1 MATRTVRILYTAVAG
16 PFIAQ
21 TKAAAA
27 AAGGLATTSAA
38 AGTGLAGVGA
48 SARNAVAGLGLFNP
62 KLLGAAGV
70 VVGLKSAASAAVDF
84 EREATKLQTQIGL
97 SADAA
102 DELSDAAR
110 RIGVET
116 GIGAQAAV
124 EASFFIA
131 SAGLRGQVAM
141 EALEFSAQAARVGLG
156 ETSVVADLLTSA
168 MNAYGHEVLGA
179 EHATDILLAAVREGK
194 AEAPQ
199 FAGALGA
206 VLPIAAEM
214 GITFDQVAGATAAMT
229 RTGTDAA
236 TASTQLRSIMASL
249 IRPSQGAEQAM
260 AEFGLSAEGV
270 RRQIREEGLF
280 EALVSMREAIGD
292 NDEGLARIFP
302 NIRAFVGVLDLT
314 GASVE
319 ANAATMDALAD
330 SAGGLSDAL
339 EIVGDTGADAA
350 ARFSAAWQEVRLE
363 IGNTVMPALASSMEF
378 LSRALQNQDDSL
390 QDTLR
395 RMDPFTVALGALG
408 DHTQHANGAVNHLVR
423 ALRLLEV
430 GTDDATGSA
439 SALTDDGLD
448 YLLKRG
454 VEPAEDGLD
463 DLASALGLTREE
475 MDELTGATGDATD
488 ALAEY
493 NDMVKAAFDPV
504 FRLNRA
510 VNDVEKAQRDF
521 NDAVNEYGRE
531 SAEAREAAFDLTSA
545 LFELE
550 SASRDGDLSF
560 QDLNGQLDR
569 FVREG
574 KLTVDQADII
584 RGRIEELTES
594 AENYSGDYRAELQV
608 GFDEDLLLQAS
619 AAIDNAARPREVVF
633 NIREVT
639 PTGFTAGPVTGPF
652 AGRVDGGR
660 VSAGTPYV
668 VGEHG
673 RELFVP
679 DRSGTIMS
687 RAETQNV
694 GSGKTYQLSV
704 NTVRSDVNVMEQFR
718 RMELLDV

>member
-1 MATRTVRILYTAVAG
+1 MATRTVRIVYTAVAG

-260 AEFGLSAEGV
+260 EEFGLSAEGV

-448 YLLKRG
+448 YLLRRG

-639 PTGFTAGPVTGPF
+639 PTGFTAGPVTGPV